1 MKFLE
6 MMKNQVLVISHYLDN
21 PKEIKCL
28 RVVFLLGC
36 LFASAF
42 VHSVQ
47 WQMPLAHEKSNFQT
61 QLALSFAEQVKQQT
75 NSRLIITIH
84 PSQTLYKGE
93 QIFGA
98 IRNNLVPIGARL
110 ASALD
115 HEDLLLQLDALPFL
129 AKNYL
134 EAFNLYKASKE
145 LLEKR
150 LREKGVK
157 LLYAIPWPAQGLYS
171 RSEITQ
177 LADLKDKKFR
187 PYSQLTASLG
197 EKLGL
202 VSSVMPLNK
211 VAKALKKKQLDV
223 MFASPLNAAK
233 WRFSA
238 YFPYWYELQAWL
250 PKEIMVVNIDAWNSL
265 SVEDQK
271 SVLNIAKRI
280 EIEGWAKSKQ
290 VNESGKLYLQNAG
303 VQVAKLPF
311 ELQREIE
318 VVGLSIVQQ
327 WLAKMGD
334 QGRYLLERY
343 IKLSPKLAK

>member
-1 MKFLE
+1 MI
-6 MMKNQVLVISHYLDN
+6 KNQALMTSHYQFN
-21 PKEIKCL
+21 PKKNMCL
-28 RVVFLLGC
+28 RVVCLLSC
-36 LFASAF
+36 LFSSAL
-42 VHSVQ
+42 VYSAQ
-47 WQMPLAHEKSNFQT
+47 WQMPLAHEQSNFQT
-61 QLALSFAEQVKQQT
+61 QLAFSFAEQVKRET
-75 NSRLIITIH
+75 NNRLIITIH
-84 PSQTLYKGE
+84 PSQSLYKGE

-98 IRNNLVPIGARL
+98 VRNNLVPIGARL

-150 LREKGVK
+150 LKEKGVK

-171 RSEITQ
+171 RNEITQ
-177 LADLKDKKFR
+177 FADLKNKKFR

-202 VSSVMPLNK
+202 TSSTMPVNK

-223 MFASPLNAAK
+223 MFASPVNAEK
-233 WRFSA
+233 WRLGA

-250 PKEIMVVNIDAWNSL
+250 PKEITVVNIDEWNRL
-265 SVEDQK
+265 SVGDQK
-271 SVLNIAKRI
+271 SVLRIAKRI
-280 EIEGWAKSKQ
+280 EGEGWVKSKQ
-290 VNESGKLYLQNAG
+290 VNERGKQYLKDAG